1 MRAWPSPGSPL
12 LSLGGGR
19 RKVCREADRQHSCWP
34 RGPGVSGDSTP
45 NTQTHVMT
53 QIALASSLGSQQE
66 EDQLG
71 HSTL

>member
-1 MRAWPSPGSPL
+1 MRARLSPGFPL

-19 RKVCREADRQHSCWP
+19 RQVCREADRQHGCWL

-45 NTQTHVMT
+45 NMQTHVMT
-53 QIALASSLGSQQE
+53 QIALASSLGSRQE

-71 HSTL
+71 RLTL